1 MPIDFVSLSN
11 VYWFHIVCW
20 DLYFLF
26 SFFFS
31 ANERSLLK
39 PFKSQ
44 RTVIV
49 VAAQL
54 EVCSKKK
61 KSRVAKFEDDSVVDI
76 NFYRA
81 MNLCIDRPNF
91 PDFL

>member
-1 MPIDFVSLSN
+1 MSIDFISYIETSIFD
-11 VYWFHIVCW
+11 FHF
-20 DLYFLF
+20 FLPMN
-26 SFFFS
+26 
-31 ANERSLLK
+31 ARSLLK

-49 VAAQL
+49 LVVAARL

-61 KSRVAKFEDDSVVDI
+61 KSRVAKFEDDSVVVI

-81 MNLCIDRPNF
+81 MILCIDRPNF